1 MLAVILPLLLTSLPL
16 SQATD
21 ACVWQFHWSTVL
33 TNNVNVT
40 NPPRD
45 FSCILYFNDN
55 MLFYNGDT
63 MDHFIYRVSNSLAS
77 MECDNSSLYTDDNGD
92 TLPPV
97 LVPAGA
103 FIMFNVNR
111 DKLDLTTLSQPYLIS
126 EKFGEDGDC
135 LRSEFVVGGDQ
146 HRNCSNTELCL
157 SEPPTTP
164 NVTTTPTTT
173 TIPATQTESSTSLND
188 VQIGLL
194 AACCCLCFVDL
205 SACVVLVVVFVY
217 LMCRANCDSEEF
229 SFKKGKAKRNR
240 TDAEKHPKQ

>member
-40 NPPRD
+40 DPPRD

-111 DKLDLTTLSQPYLIS
+111 DKLDLT
-126 EKFGEDGDC
+126 
-135 LRSEFVVGGDQ
+135 V
-146 HRNCSNTELCL
+146 
-157 SEPPTTP
+157 
-164 NVTTTPTTT
+164 
-173 TIPATQTESSTSLND
+173 SS
-188 VQIGLL
+188 
-194 AACCCLCFVDL
+194 
-205 SACVVLVVVFVY
+205 
-217 LMCRANCDSEEF
+217 
-229 SFKKGKAKRNR
+229 
-240 TDAEKHPKQ
+240 